1 MKNLFALFLFFA
13 SPSITLAQ
21 TEFEYFAL
29 NPPDIAGVNFNALTV
44 DSNYN
49 NSKVESFVSLHL
61 NVVGLTTQTPINA
74 DIDIFLNSDFIKID
88 SGKVENGEFTT
99 RLTNFGWYIISLTA
113 PGYFETSDT
122 IWVTSENRK
131 EIDREVYMAPV
142 ESGMNMTQ
150 NNINFN
156 FDNTGLSEQS
166 LAELD
171 KEAIFFKK
179 NPTVVFEIAGHT
191 DNDGSKDY
199 NLLLSQRRAQ
209 AVVNYLVSQGV
220 ERSQLIAR
228 GYGDTK
234 SLNSN
239 TTKSEKASNRRVEF
253 KVLGIESSFVHQ
265 KKMES
270 NQTKASTSLKLEPLF
285 PSPNRNHVVVST
297 LRSVH
302 KSNKENYQR
311 YTTSKS

>member
-1 MKNLFALFLFFA
+1 MKNLLAFFLFFA
-13 SPSITLAQ
+13 STLITLAQ
-21 TEFEYFAL
+21 SEFEYFSL
-29 NPPDIAGVNFNALTV
+29 NSPDMAGINFNALTV
-44 DSNYN
+44 DSAYD
-49 NSKVESFVSLHL
+49 NSKNKSFVSLHL

-74 DIDIFLNSDFIKID
+74 DIDIYLNSDFIKID
-88 SGKVENGEFTT
+88 SGKLENGEFNT

-122 IWVTSENRK
+122 IWVISENRK
-131 EIDREVYMAPV
+131 AIDREVYMAPV

-156 FDNTGLSEQS
+156 FDNTSLSEQS

-171 KEAIFFKK
+171 KEAIFFRK

-191 DNDGSKDY
+191 DNDGPKDY

-234 SLNSN
+234 PLNSN
-239 TTKSEKASNRRVEF
+239 TTKSDKATNRRVEF
-253 KVLGIESSFVHQ
+253 KVLGIESGLVHQ
-265 KKMES
+265 QKIRI
-270 NQTKASTSLKLEPLF
+270 NQTKTSTSLKLKPLL
-285 PSPNRNHVVVST
+285 PSPNRNSFT
-297 LRSVH
+297 GCDLQSMR
-302 KSNKENYQR
+302 KSKENYQR
-311 YTTSKS
+311 